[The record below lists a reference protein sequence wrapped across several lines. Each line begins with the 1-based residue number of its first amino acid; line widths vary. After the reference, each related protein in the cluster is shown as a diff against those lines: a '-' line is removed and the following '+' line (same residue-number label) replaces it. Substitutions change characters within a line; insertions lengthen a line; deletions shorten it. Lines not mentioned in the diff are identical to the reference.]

1 MDLLRKI
8 ISCFGDVAHSGQWEE
23 CKITIWVT
31 IRNHEIVSFILLY
44 SDLGFRVG
52 YNF

>member
-1 MDLLRKI
+1 MALLRKI
-8 ISCFGDVAHSGQWEE
+8 ISWCGDVAHSGQWEE
-23 CKITIWVT
+23 CKVTIWVT
-31 IRNHEIVSFILLY
+31 IHNHEIVPFILLY